1 MAVSSIARSAEG
13 YALAFAGA
21 IAGGVAAG
29 GGTAWVLER
38 ASTGTAGIEDIAEGF
53 ADLGTIIM
61 FGILGASLGCY
72 ALLRLRRQPAAG
84 PTAVAL
90 LFASAGSPFVIWLLP
105 DSLGALWVLFLLAAP
120 LLARTVGVRISRH
133 TRSTEESS

>member
-1 MAVSSIARSAEG
+1 MGVSSLARSVEG

-21 IAGGVAAG
+21 IAGGVAAA

-38 ASTGTAGIEDIAEGF
+38 ASTGTAGIEDMAEGF
-53 ADLGTIIM
+53 AHLGTIIL
-61 FGILGASLGCY
+61 FGFLGASLGCY

-84 PTAVAL
+84 PTAAAL
-90 LFASAGSPFVIWLLP
+90 LVTSVGSPFLVLLLP

-120 LLARTVGVRISRH
+120 LLARALGIRVHRH
-133 TRSTEESS
+133 ARSTEERS